1 MGINKELSQLEF
13 IQRESGMVRLS
24 YEQEME
30 FYSAVASGDIKRVKE
45 LYTPLTVEG
54 YGVLS
59 KDPVRNLKYHIVI
72 AIALIAR
79 FCIDRGMP
87 TETAYTISDIFI
99 NHVDNCDD
107 TKELEEI
114 HRQTFVEYAQ
124 RMKLIN
130 AGSAY
135 SKNILRCLDIIHENI
150 HSGIKVSEIAEKLD
164 ISPQYLSKLFKKE
177 VGMTISDFI
186 MDKRIQAAK
195 NMLLF
200 SDHSPLDICNYL
212 NFSSHS
218 HFIAA
223 FKKHTGMTPRQYRE
237 RYARD
242 EANKNK
248 KFFIT

>member
-107 TKELEEI
+107 TKELEEMA
-114 HRQTFVEYAQ
+114 ENYE
-124 RMKLIN
+124 MKVDEVRN
-130 AGSAY
+130 M
-135 SKNILRCLDIIHENI
+135 
-150 HSGIKVSEIAEKLD
+150 
-164 ISPQYLSKLFKKE
+164 LSKREIEAFRKDIRIKKALE
-177 VGMTISDFI
+177 VVVEN
-186 MDKRIQAAK
+186 AV
-195 NMLLF
+195 
-200 SDHSPLDICNYL
+200 
-212 NFSSHS
+212 
-218 HFIAA
+218 
-223 FKKHTGMTPRQYRE
+223 E
-237 RYARD
+237 
-242 EANKNK
+242 E
-248 KFFIT
+248 